1 MLAEVVRE
9 ALELRD
15 SMDLC
20 RGLEMGNRIQNVL
33 MRYMAM
39 GNMTLVTL
47 CCRLGVV
54 RRKRHTSFLYIGI
67 SWTLAIVYLCCQDE
81 EK

>member
-1 MLAEVVRE
+1 
-9 ALELRD
+9 
-15 SMDLC
+15 
-20 RGLEMGNRIQNVL
+20 
-33 MRYMAM
+33 M

-54 RRKRHTSFLYIGI
+54 RRKRRTSFLYIGI

-81 EK
+81 EICSKRVVQCLLEQHLMNTIVIEASSFPL